1 MKNLDMDIFIVAV
14 AFVLFTAIMF
24 GALAHVETLRAECRK
39 AAIEKS
45 MTAVE
50 IQAVCGR

>member
-14 AFVLFTAIMF
+14 AFVVFFAMMF
-24 GALAHVETLRAECRK
+24 GFAAYGDTQTAECKK
-39 AAIEKS
+39 AAIEKN

>member
-14 AFVLFTAIMF
+14 AFVLFFAIVF
-24 GALAHVETLRAECRK
+24 GVLAYSNTLSMECRK

>member
-1 MKNLDMDIFIVAV
+1 MKVFDFDILIGAV
-14 AFVLFTAIMF
+14 AFVVFFAMMF
-24 GALAHVETLRAECRK
+24 GFATYSDMQRMECKK
-39 AAIEKS
+39 AAIEKN